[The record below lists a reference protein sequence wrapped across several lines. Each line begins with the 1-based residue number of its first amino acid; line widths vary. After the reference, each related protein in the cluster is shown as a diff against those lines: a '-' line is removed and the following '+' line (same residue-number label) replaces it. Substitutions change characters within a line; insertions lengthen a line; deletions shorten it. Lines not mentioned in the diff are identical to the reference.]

1 MVKLKHLLGHHFY
14 KKLNNN
20 LKHNFR
26 IIRTNIMRLNKTVKA
41 LAIALPILALSAC
54 SSNSAT
60 EEESNVATNAQ
71 ESSVTTNTNE
81 SEVQVTAAQRA
92 AEIED
97 QQNQELEKL
106 RAEHIVYFDFD
117 TSAVSSEFSAIL
129 DAHAKFLN
137 DTNTNVLVEGHA
149 DERGTP
155 EYNIALGER
164 RAKAVVTYL
173 ENMGVSSSQLSVVS
187 YGEEKPMIK
196 DRSESALAKN
206 RRAVLVY

>member
-1 MVKLKHLLGHHFY
+1 
-14 KKLNNN
+14 
-20 LKHNFR
+20 
-26 IIRTNIMRLNKTVKA
+26 MRLNKTVKA

-54 SSNSAT
+54 SSNSET
-60 EEESNVATNAQ
+60 EEDSSVANNAQ
-71 ESSVTTNTNE
+71 QSSVTANTND
-81 SEVQVTAAQRA
+81 SNVQVTAQQRA
-92 AEIED
+92 AEIEK
-97 QQNQELEKL
+97 QQNNELAKL
-106 RAEHIVYFDFD
+106 RAEHIIYFDFD
-117 TSAVSSEFSAIL
+117 TSTVSSDFSAIL

-137 DTNTNVLVEGHA
+137 NTNTNVLVEGHA

-187 YGEEKPMIK
+187 YGEEKAMIK
-196 DRSESALAKN
+196 DRSESAFAKN